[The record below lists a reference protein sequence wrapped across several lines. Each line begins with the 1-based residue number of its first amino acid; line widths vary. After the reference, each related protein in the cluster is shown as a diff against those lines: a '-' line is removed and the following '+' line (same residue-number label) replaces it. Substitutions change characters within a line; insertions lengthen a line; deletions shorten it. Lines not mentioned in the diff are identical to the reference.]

1 MSQRSDCVFCAIV
14 AGEGPAREVLRTDRI
29 VAFFPLDPVAPGHT
43 LVVPHSHAPDI
54 WSIDRDTGHA
64 LMDAT
69 LEIAEAV
76 RRALPIDGLN
86 VIQSNGEA
94 ATQSVPHLHIH
105 VVPRQWGDAMDI
117 GWPSKTNWGDG
128 AIDAAQDKLRAVLGQ
143 R

>member
-1 MSQRSDCVFCAIV
+1 M
-14 AGEGPAREVLRTDRI
+14 AGEAPAREILRTDKV
-29 VAFFPLDPVAPGHT
+29 VAFFPLEPVSPGHT
-43 LVVPHSHAPDI
+43 LVVPRSHAPDI
-54 WSIDRDTGHA
+54 WSIDRETGHA

-76 RRALPIDGLN
+76 RRVFPIDGLN

-94 ATQSVPHLHIH
+94 ATQSIRHLHIH

-117 GWPSKTNWGDG
+117 GWPLKTDWSEEAMNT
-128 AIDAAQDKLRAVLGQ
+128 AQGKLRAVLGE